1 MKRLFAIMLCI
12 GALAAFAHAQ
22 TDKQTPS
29 APDKSAQDKTAP
41 DKAAQEKPAPPSYD
55 VYIGEYEVQP
65 GFVLTITNE
74 KGKLM
79 GQPTGD
85 TKIEFKP
92 EEGADK
98 FFSAQENVHL
108 KFVRDEKGEAVIGV
122 VVTLDGKDFPA
133 KKIK

>member
-1 MKRLFAIMLCI
+1 MKRVFAVMLCI

-22 TDKQTPS
+22 TDKPAQPTT
-29 APDKSAQDKTAP
+29 PDKSAQDKT
-41 DKAAQEKPAPPSYD
+41 AQEKPAPPSYD
-55 VYIGEYEVQP
+55 VYVGQYEVQP
-65 GFVLTITNE
+65 GFVLNITNE

-85 TKIEFKP
+85 AKIEFKP
-92 EEGADK
+92 EGDVADK

-108 KFVRDEKGEAVIGV
+108 KFVRDEKSEIVGV
-122 VVTLDGKDFPA
+122 MVTLDGKDYPA